1 MSSKQDF
8 SQRAKIKVIGVG
20 GGGNNAITR
29 MFEYGAH
36 GVDFYIANTDA
47 QVLAGSSVPN
57 KLILGEKSTKGLGA
71 GANPEVGKAAAIE
84 SEAEL
89 KESLKDADLIFI
101 TAGMGGG
108 TGTGAAPVIARI
120 AQETGAL
127 VVAIVTK
134 PFRFE
139 GKYRNQFAEEG
150 IIELKKYV
158 DSTIVISND
167 RLLEF
172 IGAKPIQEAFGEAD
186 AILKQGVQTITDLI
200 AVPALINL
208 DFADVKTVMSKKGNA
223 LFGIGLGTGPDKA
236 NLAANDAIS
245 STLLEASIN
254 GARDVIV
261 NVTGGEGISLN
272 DAYDVVDVV
281 NQAIDNPEVNIVFG
295 VAINKELTEKD
306 ELVVTVIATG
316 FDENKDIEQNIIKP
330 SVKPTTV
337 SSFANLR
344 SSNLTKQAQ
353 KSIETLKTTTFEE
366 EIFNAHQTMQSSSL
380 LNNEEQQQEEL
391 DNDFPTFLK

>member
-1 MSSKQDF
+1 MSNNTQEF
-8 SQRAKIKVIGVG
+8 SQKAKIKVIGVG
-20 GGGNNAITR
+20 GGGNNAVSR
-29 MFEYGAH
+29 MFEQGAH

-47 QVLAGSSVPN
+47 QVLAGSKVSN
-57 KLILGEKSTKGLGA
+57 KIILGEKSTKGLGA
-71 GANPEVGKAAAIE
+71 GANPEVGKTAALE
-84 SEAEL
+84 SENEL
-89 KESLKDADLIFI
+89 RAALEGADLIFV

-139 GKYRNQFAEEG
+139 GKYRNTFAEKG
-150 IIELKKYV
+150 IVELKKFV

-172 IGAKPIQEAFGEAD
+172 IGAKPIQEAFAEAD

-245 STLLEASIN
+245 STLLEASII
-254 GARDVIV
+254 GAKDVIV

-316 FDENKDIEQNIIKP
+316 FDEEMMK
-330 SVKPTTV
+330 
-337 SSFANLR
+337 SSTNLGTKTKASSTFANLR
-344 SSNLTKQAQ
+344 SSSLYKATHVEEEPKVQ
-353 KSIETLKTTTFEE
+353 TTFEE
-366 EIFNAHQTMQSSSL
+366 DVLQAHQTMHSANRSSTSTYSD
-380 LNNEEQQQEEL
+380 ETT
-391 DNDFPTFLK
+391 DDDFPTFLK

>member
-1 MSSKQDF
+1 MNNNAQEF
-8 SQRAKIKVIGVG
+8 SQKAKIKVIGVG
-20 GGGNNAITR
+20 GGGNNAVSR
-29 MFEYGAH
+29 MFEQGAH

-47 QVLAGSSVPN
+47 QVLAGSNVPN
-57 KLILGEKSTKGLGA
+57 KIILGEKSTKGLGA
-71 GANPEVGKAAAIE
+71 GANPEVGKTAALE
-84 SEAEL
+84 SENEL
-89 KESLKDADLIFI
+89 KAALEGADLIFV

-139 GKYRNQFAEEG
+139 GKYRNTFAEEG

-245 STLLEASIN
+245 STLLEAAIA
-254 GARDVIV
+254 GAKDVIV

-316 FDENKDIEQNIIKP
+316 FDEEMMK
-330 SVKPTTV
+330 TTT
-337 SSFANLR
+337 SLGTKSNATSTFANLR
-344 SSNLTKQAQ
+344 TSSLY
-353 KSIETLKTTTFEE
+353 KSTHVEEEPKVQTSFEE
-366 EIFNAHQTMQSSSL
+366 DVLHAHQTMHSA
-380 LNNEEQQQEEL
+380 NNTTSNYSDETE
-391 DNDFPTFLK
+391 DDFPTFLK